1 MRPGGMVIWLD
12 DVAESRRG
20 AARPPWGLRRGGS
33 AVAPPGA
40 PPRRG
45 PAAGGLRRGSA
56 GAPPF
61 VSFTR
66 GACPAAGGLRRGSA
80 GGSAVR
86 IVYPWRVC

>member
-20 AARPPWGLRRGGS
+20 AARPPGGLRRGAAPTAGGLRRGGS

-40 PPRRG
+40 P
-45 PAAGGLRRGSA
+45 L
-56 GAPPF
+56 F

-66 GACPAAGGLRRGSA
+66 GACVSRGSMT
-80 GGSAVR
+80 G
-86 IVYPWRVC
+86 